1 MYKTVSGLDVHKD
14 SIFCC
19 ILCADGRKIQHKFGV
34 LTEELQTLRELLES
48 EGLKNVPWRA
58 QVSIGY
64 RYGGYL
70 KAL

>member
-34 LTEELQTLRELLES
+34 LTEELQTLRDLLES
-48 EGLKNVPWRA
+48 ERVEECAMESTSIYWIPIWRGA
-58 QVSIGY
+58 
-64 RYGGYL
+64 
-70 KAL
+70 